1 MDIFNNLFSSSDML
15 NEQIARKVVDATPED
30 DMAIAIADLSGNMWT
45 NELDDFVDWQEYEG
59 TTALIFDRLAD
70 GQEIVFASS
79 ENHCFIACDIEIDS
93 FSKGYVII
101 ALDSQFL
108 TNIDAQLPIVEFSLK
123 QISIL
128 ASTIHVNNNVIH
140 DTLRKTHTTTRP

>member
-15 NEQIARKVVDATPED
+15 NEQIARKVVDANPED
-30 DMAIAIADLSGNMWT
+30 AMAIAIADFSGNMWT
-45 NELDDFVDWQEYEG
+45 NELNDFIDWQEYEG
-59 TTALIFDRLAD
+59 LIALVFDRLKD
-70 GQEIVFASS
+70 GQDIVFASS
-79 ENHCFIACDIEIDS
+79 GNYCFIACDIEIDS

-128 ASTIHVNNNVIH
+128 ASTIHANNSIVH
-140 DTLRKTHTTTRP
+140 DTLRKTQATAQV